1 MESMHF
7 LQVTEE
13 LRKLGKISRF
23 KNKHNNAYNA
33 PGRKSVANKMRN
45 MFFSRAKTW
54 DELQNPIKSSKIPWG
69 SIGKKKTLVNLA
81 VRWGNTS

>member
-69 SIGKKKTLVNLA
+69 SIGEKKTLVNLA